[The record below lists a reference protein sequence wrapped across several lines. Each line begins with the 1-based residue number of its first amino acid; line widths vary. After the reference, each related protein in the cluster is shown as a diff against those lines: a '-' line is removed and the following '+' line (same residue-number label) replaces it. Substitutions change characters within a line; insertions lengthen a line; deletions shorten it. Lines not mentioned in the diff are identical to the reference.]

1 MKTYI
6 KIIFGV
12 VLSIVMIAPVAAQT
26 PHSAYFL
33 ESVPTRHKLNPA
45 LSSEY
50 GYVSFPFLGNI
61 NLGVSSNVGVG
72 TFIYPSES
80 GEMLNFLNS
89 QVDSKEFL
97 GSLKPQNKMVTNLN
111 MDILSFGFYKWNG
124 FNTFDISLHATAGMQ
139 MPKEIFEF
147 LKVGRQSITDP
158 TTYKIRDINMNSTAY
173 ANIALGHSHR
183 INEQWTV
190 GVKVKGLVGLANA
203 NINIDRM
210 DITMDNTTSKWIIE
224 SKGSGDIAIK
234 GLMLEET
241 TETNTQGETYN
252 KIDEI
257 DFDDSQFGIAGGGLS
272 FDLGVTYRPIKNL
285 ELSASV
291 NDIGFITWKQNHS
304 FETISS
310 GIEYDGIDM
319 GSNEDVDDLGDQFS
333 ELTEFQSVDKPKTTS
348 VLKASLNV
356 GAEYSFLNNA
366 ISLGVL
372 SHTRFG
378 KETYAEGMLVAN
390 FRAKRVFMM
399 SLNGT
404 ISNMGG
410 SFGTLLNLCPKGFN
424 LFLAVD
430 CYPGIKLTPKY
441 YAPINKFH
449 VNAALGINFSI
460 GERHKGGI

>member
-6 KIIFGV
+6 KNILGALLTIF
-12 VLSIVMIAPVAAQT
+12 MIAPVAAQT
-26 PHSAYFL
+26 THSAYFL

-50 GYVSFPFLGNI
+50 GYVSFPFLGNLNMGI
-61 NLGVSSNVGVG
+61 SSNIGVG
-72 TFIYPSES
+72 TFLYPSES
-80 GEMLNFLNS
+80 GELLNFLNP

-97 GSLKPQNKMVTNLN
+97 GSLKAQNKMVTNFD
-111 MDILSFGFYKWNG
+111 MDILSFAFYKWNG
-124 FNTFDISLHATAGMQ
+124 FNTFDVSIHAAAGMQ

-158 TTYKIRDINMNSTAY
+158 TTYKMRDINMNATAY
-173 ANIALGHSHR
+173 ANISLGHSHR
-183 INEQWTV
+183 INDQWTI
-190 GVKVKGLVGLANA
+190 GVKAKGLIGLANA
-203 NINIDRM
+203 NMNIDRM
-210 DITMDNTTSKWIIE
+210 DITMDNTSSQWIIE
-224 SKGSGDIAIK
+224 SKGSGDVAVK
-234 GLMLEET
+234 GLMLEQT
-241 TETNTQGETYN
+241 TEVNTQGEPYD
-252 KIDEI
+252 KIDGI
-257 DFDDSQFGIAGGGLS
+257 DFDDSQLGIAGGGLA
-272 FDLGVTYRPIKNL
+272 FDLGVTYRPIKDL
-285 ELSASV
+285 EISASIT
-291 NDIGFITWKQNHS
+291 DLGFMTWKHNKS

-310 GIEYDGIDM
+310 GIVYDGIDM
-319 GSNEDVDDLGDQFS
+319 GNNEEADDLGDQFS
-333 ELTEFQSVDKPKTTS
+333 ELVEFQEVYKPKATS
-348 VLKASLNV
+348 FLKAALNI

-378 KETYAEGMLVAN
+378 SETYAEGMLVAN

-410 SFGTLLNLCPKGFN
+410 SFGALLNLCPKGFN

-430 CYPGIKLTPKY
+430 CFPGIKLTPQY

-449 VNAALGINFSI
+449 VNATMGLSFSI